1 VCTLTWARTTDGYE
15 LFFNR
20 DELKTRRPAL
30 PPEVR
35 STAGVR
41 WLAAIDADAGGTWLG
56 VNEHGLSVGLLNGWR
71 GRDRA
76 HPDATS
82 RGLLVTALLGATS
95 TAEVARRLAAR
106 ELGEFR
112 SFTLVAL
119 APGAGPVLRATWDGE
134 RLEREGL
141 DDDCQPISSSSRDPE
156 GARRSRRAVWS
167 RLAADGPPAPSA
179 LRAFHASHDPE
190 PGAWSPCMHREDAST
205 VAFTHVSV
213 SAERVS
219 LDFRAGP
226 ACGEAP
232 AVTLDLPLVRGA
244 SREDHRP
251 GSAAW
256 SCSSNSSTG

>member
-1 VCTLTWARTTDGYE
+1 MCTLTWARTGEGYE

-35 STAGVR
+35 STGGVR

-56 VNEHGLSVGLLNGWR
+56 VNERGVTVGLLNGWR

-76 HPDATS
+76 RPDATS
-82 RGLLVTALLGATS
+82 RGLLVTSLLDAGS
-95 TAEVARRLAAR
+95 TAELARRLEAR
-106 ELGEFR
+106 DLTEFR
-112 SFTLVAL
+112 SFSLVAL
-119 APGAGPVLRATWDGE
+119 EPGAAPALRATWDGE
-134 RLEREGL
+134 RLEREHLG
-141 DDDCQPISSSSRDPE
+141 DDRQPITSSSRDPE
-156 GARRSRRAVWS
+156 GALRSRRAVWS
-167 RLAADGPPAPSA
+167 RLAAGGPPDPSA

-205 VAFTHVSV
+205 VAFTHVTV
-213 SAERVS
+213 RAARVS

-226 ACGEAP
+226 ACGDAP
-232 AVTLDLPLVRGA
+232 AVTLDLPLVRDPA
-244 SREDHRP
+244 AADHRP
-251 GSAAW
+251 GPAAW